1 MKLLKRITT
10 RIKRAAAIRTAIYE
24 LSKLTNRDLKDIG
37 VSRSDI
43 KFIARKTA
51 TQQYNTMQY
60 R

>member
-1 MKLLKRITT
+1 MKLLKRIAT
-10 RIKRAAAIRTAIYE
+10 RIKRAATVRATMYE

-51 TQQYNTMQY
+51 NQQHNTMQY